1 VRWPKPRAPTLSTP
15 LTSRIEDTRAEALA
29 ALQAARSAADLEK
42 VRVEYLGRAQGR
54 IRDLLAA
61 LKGLPAAQR
70 PEAGA
75 RINALKEALAA
86 ALAGR
91 AAELGRAE
99 GPGARALADLTQ
111 PGLARPVG
119 HLHVITQTLEAL
131 TEVFGALGFS
141 AVEGPEVETER
152 HNFDALNIPKDH
164 PARDSFDTFFLNCGL
179 LLRSHTSPAQVR
191 VMEAQSP
198 PVRVIVPGRVYRPDA
213 VDATHFYC
221 FHQCEGLMID
231 EGVSFADLRAVLAMA
246 MEGVLGPGTRT
257 RFRPSYFPFTEPSA
271 EVDVSCLFCQGS
283 GCKVCK
289 HSGWVELLGAGL
301 VNPAV
306 LEAVGYDAERY
317 TGFAFGIGV
326 ERLAMFRYGIND
338 IRLFLEND
346 LRFLEQF

>member
-1 VRWPKPRAPTLSTP
+1 MPTLSD
-15 LTSRIEDTRAEALA
+15 RIEEVRAA
-29 ALQAARSAADLEK
+29 ALSALKAAAGEADLEK
-42 VRVEYLGRAQGR
+42 VRVEFLGRSRGR
-54 IRDLLAA
+54 LRDLLGA
-61 LKGLPAAQR
+61 LKKLPAEER
-70 PEAGA
+70 PAAGE
-75 RINALKEALAA
+75 RLNALKDELSGALAA
-86 ALAGR
+86 REAELARSGAAAGR
-91 AAELGRAE
+91 
-99 GPGARALADLTQ
+99 PGLDLTL
-111 PGLARPVG
+111 PGVRRPVG
-119 HLHVITQTLEAL
+119 HVHVLTQTLEAL
-131 TEVFGALGFS
+131 KEVFGALGFS
-141 AVEGPEVETER
+141 SVEGPEVETPR
-152 HNFDALNIPKDH
+152 NNFDALNIPSDH
-164 PARDSFDTFFLNCGL
+164 PARDSFDTFFLDAEL

-191 VMEAQSP
+191 VMESQRP

-221 FHQCEGLMID
+221 FHQCEGLAVD
-231 EGVSFADLRAVLAMA
+231 EEISFAELRAVLQEAMI
-246 MEGVLGPGTRT
+246 GLLGPGTKI

-271 EVDVSCLFCQGS
+271 EVDVSCLFCQGA